1 MSFDMQFIYGH
12 SGFKISNYFYL
23 EGCQLGDTGVDG
35 RIGLGP
41 SPGRVMSDYLIR
53 LCYPAFQ
60 NEMF

>member
-53 LCYPAFQ
+53 LLS
-60 NEMF
+60 